1 MGWPPCDCVLFFKA
15 TDDKFRE
22 WFYLRLCLW
31 KVDQMDENKRYMWLF
46 FFLSKE
52 MKWLN
57 ASPVQLLTSLMVSAE
72 LSNFLACMK
81 QHRWLLAYARVLWT
95 WSLWPLFW
103 SLCRNLSFMWR
114 NARNYSVPALSS
126 WGYPLTPTS
135 YSQQCLKAPSHLVA
149 YTELLGST
157 NNWLPRLGRWR
168 SLSFYNG
175 NAAASAAPVL

>member
-1 MGWPPCDCVLFFKA
+1 MVLLKTLPLKGRSNGWEQEIYV
-15 TDDKFRE
+15 T
-22 WFYLRLCLW
+22 
-31 KVDQMDENKRYMWLF
+31 F

-95 WSLWPLFW
+95 WGLWPLFW

-175 NAAASAAPVL
+175 NAAADSLFYWQDSRHKD